1 MTKANGQDDQG
12 EVTGNR
18 YGISKVSR
26 APEWEPF
33 AQSELGTM
41 GKLITEMHKMTMLA
55 YGHLFEERDRLKHEL
70 TVFSK
75 EHKGTRIAI
84 GKKLEKVRSLIREI
98 PNVTS
103 KYQIILKGEHAFC
116 RFMGWAIASGWN
128 HSNKPIARLIF
139 EFRKEY
145 LSTNSLIPPA
155 EYLWGDK
162 EWMESISHYS
172 FYESNPIQVCHL

>member
-98 PNVTS
+98 PNATS
-103 KYQIILKGEHAFC
+103 IRSFSKENTLSADSWDG
-116 RFMGWAIASGWN
+116 
-128 HSNKPIARLIF
+128 PLRLGGTI
-139 EFRKEY
+139 RIN
-145 LSTNSLIPPA
+145 LLR
-155 EYLWGDK
+155 D
-162 EWMESISHYS
+162 
-172 FYESNPIQVCHL
+172 